1 MDSLLID
8 QPLAVR
14 ARPAGREV
22 GRKGRATHERPGFEI
37 EVIIDLGVWLSGI
50 ESFLSS
56 REFRSAAGDSVLS
69 LQADD
74 KAIELAHAALE
85 RCVLLTARILS
96 RSVATGEPL
105 PNELHGLPDL
115 YASLQECIQIAAAC
129 RNGKVNGRDAVRNTV
144 LEKLRAEPAFCSVI
158 AKAERSGELFLP
170 TILRRA
176 ASSSGHAIPCLD
188 DVAVLLPDFGRVLRW
203 LNVVER
209 MLKAD
214 EPLKPTLVIFARV
227 NEQVIELTE
236 RIDRRLNGLPG
247 DESQVFASL
256 DAAAYTAT
264 IELKKV
270 FSQELVELP
279 TLRACTAIY
288 ARIETAYSL
297 LNDGFQQMLATLARE
312 FDPQIEIYDLF
323 PEFREKRDNSVA
335 LRKGLASLLLTVQ
348 AAERNSEKAE
358 ISAMKTELYGFMASA
373 VNYLF
378 YKDIE
383 TFERFADEVVAA
395 RQSSDLVPI
404 LHRFGAYLET
414 LLGQVGLR
422 LVLQDELG

>member
-1 MDSLLID
+1 MDSLLLD
-8 QPLAVR
+8 EPLAVR
-14 ARPAGREV
+14 ARPATREV
-22 GRKGRATHERPGFEI
+22 SRKGRAVHEQPGVETEI
-37 EVIIDLGVWLSGI
+37 IVDLGVWLSGI

-56 REFRSAAGDSVLS
+56 KEFRIGSGHPVSRLHT
-69 LQADD
+69 DD
-74 KAIELAHAALE
+74 KAIELVHSVLE

-96 RSVATGEPL
+96 RRPAGKPV
-105 PNELHGLPDL
+105 PNELYDLSGL
-115 YASLQECIQIAAAC
+115 YASLQECMQVAAAC
-129 RNGKVNGRDAVRNTV
+129 RNARVNARDTVRATV
-144 LEKLRAEPAFCSVI
+144 IEKLRAEPAFHTVI
-158 AKAERSGELFLP
+158 ANAEREGELFLP

-176 ASSSGHAIPCLD
+176 ASSSGHSVPGLD
-188 DVAVLLPDFGRVLRW
+188 EVASLLPDFGRVLRW

-209 MLKAD
+209 MLRAD

-236 RIDRRLNGLPG
+236 RIDRRLKGLSG
-247 DESQVFASL
+247 DESHIFASL

-270 FSQELVELP
+270 FSQELVALP

-297 LNDGFQQMLATLARE
+297 LNDGFQQMLTTLARE
-312 FDPQIEIYDLF
+312 FDPQIEIYELF
-323 PEFREKRDNSVA
+323 PEFCEKRDNSVE
-335 LRKGLASLLLTVQ
+335 LRKGLASLLEAVQ
-348 AAERNSEKAE
+348 AAERRSKKDE
-358 ISAMKTELYGFMASA
+358 ISAMQAELHGFMASA
-373 VNYLF
+373 VRFLF
-378 YKDIE
+378 YKDME

-422 LVLQDELG
+422 LVLQDEPG